1 LKLEG
6 FVNMAIESGNKVSYN
21 TILYHVEKL
30 ILQTPSIVEAPIST
44 LAAALSQG
52 HINSVELTAKH
63 LIRIAKYDRRT
74 IQLNAV
80 PIINQD
86 AFDAAQASDQRRGS
100 GTTLGLLDGIPGTI
114 KDSYKM
120 KGMTIAAGSPAFKDL
135 VANEDAFTVQK
146 LREAGAVLLGRT
158 NMPPMAAGG
167 MQRGVYG
174 RAESPYNKDYLTAAF
189 ASGSSNGSAT
199 ATAASFGAFGMGEE
213 TISSGRSPA
222 SNNGLV
228 AYTPSRGLVSI
239 RGNWPLFPTCDTV
252 VPHTRS
258 MDDMFALLDVIVA
271 KDPIVTCDFWRE
283 QPFVKFPE
291 VDTIRPK
298 TFFDLSDPN
307 ALQGKRIG
315 VPKMYIGGVD
325 SDPDARKV
333 HTRESIMQL
342 WNQARKILEGLGATV
357 IETDFPLVTKF
368 EKPEDSDNVS
378 ATPPHR
384 NEIDMCQLM
393 AYTWDDF
400 LTVNQ
405 DSKVASTLA
414 QVESSTIFPHP
425 PGCLQDKYDS
435 NDPLVR
441 HTAVV
446 AHITDGRVPTFEISN
461 LGTALQNLET
471 TRKTVFENW
480 LDDMGLDTIVWPCN
494 ADVGKVDADVNK
506 ESAEHAWLNGVL
518 YSNGNCAIRQF
529 GIPTVS
535 VPMGVMADIGMPVN
549 LTFASKAY
557 DDNNLFRYAYA
568 VEKHSRLRQP
578 PSRTPE
584 LETDIITLKTN
595 AQMGLTPPQL
605 TIDASATITNGE
617 KVIVVSGKIDE
628 QETCELYVYID
639 GEEVKDVNIVSGKW
653 KFQAKMGEVS
663 RPRPEEISVPD
674 FKAGMVIVVATGKNG
689 RSTGKMVFI

>member
-1 LKLEG
+1 
-6 FVNMAIESGNKVSYN
+6 MAIDSGNKA
-21 TILYHVEKL
+21 L
-30 ILQTPSIVEAPIST
+30 SIVNAPISV
-44 LAAALSQG
+44 LASALSKG

-80 PIINQD
+80 PIINLD
-86 AFDAAQASDQRRGS
+86 AFNAAQESDQRRAS
-100 GTTLGLLDGIPGTI
+100 GETLGPLDGIPGTI

-120 KGMTIAAGSPAFKDL
+120 KGMTVAAGSPAFKDL
-135 VANEDAFTVQK
+135 VASEDSFTVQK

-174 RAESPYNKDYLTAAF
+174 RAESPYNEAYLTAAF

-228 AYTPSRGLVSI
+228 AYTPSRGLISI

-252 VPHTRS
+252 VPHTRTL
-258 MDDMFALLDVIVA
+258 DDMFALLDVIVA
-271 KDPIVTCDFWRE
+271 KDPKTACDFWRE
-283 QPFVKFPE
+283 QPFVKLPK
-291 VDTIRPK
+291 VDSVRPK

-307 ALQGKRIG
+307 ALKGKTLG
-315 VPKMYIGGVD
+315 VPKMYIGGLD

-333 HTRESIMQL
+333 HTRQSVIQL
-342 WNQARKILEGLGATV
+342 WTQARKVLEGLGATV
-357 IETDFPLVTKF
+357 LETDFPLVTKF
-368 EKPEDSDNVS
+368 EKPQGSDIVS
-378 ATPPHR
+378 ETPPHR

-400 LTVNQ
+400 LASNN
-405 DSKVASTLA
+405 DDKVASSLA
-414 QVESSTIFPHP
+414 QVESSAIFPHP
-425 PGCLQDKYDS
+425 PGCLQDRYDS
-435 NDPLVR
+435 SDPLVR

-446 AHITDGRVPTFEISN
+446 AHITNGRNPTFEIPN
-461 LGTALQNLET
+461 LGTALQNLEN
-471 TRKTVFENW
+471 TRKAEWEDW
-480 LDDMGLDTIVWPCN
+480 LDAMGLDTVVWPCN
-494 ADVGKVDADVNK
+494 ADVGKADADVNQK
-506 ESAEHAWLNGVL
+506 SAEHAWLNGVL

-568 VEKHSRLRQP
+568 FEKHSRLRQP
-578 PSRTPE
+578 PKRTPE
-584 LETDIITLKTN
+584 LETDTFSRKAN
-595 AQMGLTPPQL
+595 VVQMGLAPPQL
-605 TIDASATITNGE
+605 TVEASASGTNAEKEITIFGM
-617 KVIVVSGKIDE
+617 IDE
-628 QETCELYVYID
+628 QELSELHVYVD
-639 GEEVKDVNIVSGKW
+639 GEKAKDVKVVGGKW
-653 KFQAKMGEVS
+653 QVQSKMYEE
-663 RPRPEEISVPD
+663 RRTRAEEISVPD
-674 FKAGMVIVVATGKNG
+674 FKSTMVIVVATGKNG
-689 RSTGKMVFI
+689 RSTGKMVFA